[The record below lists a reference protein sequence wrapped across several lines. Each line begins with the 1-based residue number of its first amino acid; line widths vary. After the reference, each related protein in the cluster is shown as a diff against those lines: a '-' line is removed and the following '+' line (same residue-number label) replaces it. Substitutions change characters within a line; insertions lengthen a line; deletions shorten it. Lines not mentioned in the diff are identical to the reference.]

1 MSERISD
8 KGIRTKAVHAGERPD
23 PVTRA
28 MAPNLVMS
36 TTYTADPDATFS
48 AEGFEEEAPYFYSR
62 WSNPTVTQL
71 EKKLAVLEE
80 AESCIAFGSGMAAIT
95 ALFLHQLDS
104 GDELVISDVA
114 YAGAVELARD
124 LLPRLGV
131 EVIGVNTSD
140 LDEVEKAISPRTKLV
155 YIETPCNP
163 IVRLTDIAAVA
174 GLAGSVGARL
184 VVDSTFA
191 TPVATR
197 PIAHG
202 ADYVIH
208 SLTKYLSGHG
218 DALGGAL
225 LGPTDEMMALRQRLV
240 TRTGGIISPFN
251 AWLTMRGIATLPLRM
266 EAHQAAAAKVAR
278 FLEGHPKVLKVSYPG
293 LPSHPQHALARKQM
307 DNFSGMLA
315 FQVADG
321 RRAAR
326 QFSERLKIWHYA
338 VSLGHHRSLI
348 FYLPT
353 HDMLANSFKLDG
365 RQEAA
370 YRDYA
375 GEGIFR
381 VSVGIE
387 DGEDLC
393 EDLDQALAGL

>member
-1 MSERISD
+1 
-8 KGIRTKAVHAGERPD
+8 
-23 PVTRA
+23 
-28 MAPNLVMS
+28 
-36 TTYTADPDATFS
+36 
-48 AEGFEEEAPYFYSR
+48 
-62 WSNPTVTQL
+62 
-71 EKKLAVLEE
+71 
-80 AESCIAFGSGMAAIT
+80 MAAIT
-95 ALFLHQLDS
+95 ALFLHQLKG

-124 LLPRLGV
+124 LLPRFGV
-131 EVIGVNTSD
+131 DVTSVNTAD
-140 LDEVEKAISPRTKLV
+140 LDEVEKAISPRTKLI
-155 YIETPCNP
+155 YIETPSNP
-163 IVRLTDIAAVA
+163 IIRLSDIAAVA
-174 GLAGSVGARL
+174 ELARSVGARL
-184 VVDSTFA
+184 AVDSTFA

-197 PIAHG
+197 PIVLG

-225 LGPTDEMMALRQRLV
+225 LGPTDELMALRQRLL

-266 EAHQAAAAKVAR
+266 EAHQDGAMQVAR
-278 FLEGHPKVLKVSYPG
+278 FLEEHPKVVKVSYPG
-293 LPSHPQHALARKQM
+293 LPSHPQHELARKQM

-315 FQVADG
+315 FQVGDG

-326 QFSERLKIWHYA
+326 VLSERLKVWHYA
-338 VSLGHHRSLI
+338 VSLGHHRSLL
-348 FYLPT
+348 FYMPT
-353 HDMLANSFKLDG
+353 EDMLANSFKLDS

-370 YRDYA
+370 YRDFA

-387 DGEDLC
+387 DGDDLC
-393 EDLDQALAGL
+393 EDLGQALAGL

>member
-1 MSERISD
+1 M
-8 KGIRTKAVHAGERPD
+8 GLRTRAVHAGEAPD

-28 MAPNLVMS
+28 TAPNLVMS
-36 TTYTADPDATFS
+36 TTYTADPEATFS
-48 AEGFEEEAPYFYSR
+48 AEGFEEDAPYFYTR
-62 WSNPTVTQL
+62 WSNPTVDQL

-80 AESCIAFGSGMAAIT
+80 AESCAAFGSGMAAIT
-95 ALFLHQLDS
+95 ALFLHQLNG

-114 YAGAVELARD
+114 YPGAVELAGD

-131 EVIGVNTSD
+131 EVTRVNMAD
-140 LDEVEKAISPRTKLV
+140 LAEVEKAISPRTKLV
-155 YIETPCNP
+155 YVETPCNP
-163 IVRLTDIAAVA
+163 IMRVTDIAAVA
-174 GLAGSVGARL
+174 GMAKGVGARL
-184 VVDSTFA
+184 AVDSTFA

-197 PIAHG
+197 PISLG

-218 DALGGAL
+218 DAIGGAL
-225 LGPTDEMMALRQRLV
+225 LGPADEVAALRQRLV
-240 TRTGGIISPFN
+240 TRTGGILSPFN

-266 EAHQAAAAKVAR
+266 EAHQAGATQVAR
-278 FLEGHPKVLKVSYPG
+278 FLEGHPKVVKVIYPG
-293 LPSHPQHALARKQM
+293 LPSHPQHELARKQM

-315 FQVADG
+315 FQVGDG

-326 QFSERLKIWHYA
+326 VLSERLKIWHYA
-338 VSLGHHRSLI
+338 VSLGHHRSLL
-348 FYLPT
+348 FYMPT
-353 HDMLANSFKLDG
+353 DEMLANSYKLDG

-387 DGEDLC
+387 DGDDLC
-393 EDLDQALAGL
+393 EDLEGALAAL